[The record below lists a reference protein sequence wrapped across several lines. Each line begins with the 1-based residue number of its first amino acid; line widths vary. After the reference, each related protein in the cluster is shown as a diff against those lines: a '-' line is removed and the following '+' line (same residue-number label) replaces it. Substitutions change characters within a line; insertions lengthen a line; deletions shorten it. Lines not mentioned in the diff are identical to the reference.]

1 MPESPPRRLPRGRH
15 ALAPEEVRRIQRARL
30 CAAMAEVMAEKGYVS
45 TSVADVLQRAGVS
58 RQSFYALFDSKLDCF
73 MAAFGCA
80 GELLL
85 DRLVEVVG
93 DSVGKPGPSAGENGT
108 GAQAL
113 SPAADDRLELCERAI
128 TAYVDALAEE
138 LPYAR
143 LFLVEVYAAGPE
155 AIARRTRMQESITDA
170 LADLIGATD
179 EPARFTCRMIVA
191 AMSAMVTTPAA
202 EMDAA
207 ALRALGPALIEHVR
221 VLWEAGVLGGAPAD
235 PRS

>member
-1 MPESPPRRLPRGRH
+1 
-15 ALAPEEVRRIQRARL
+15 
-30 CAAMAEVMAEKGYVS
+30 MAEVMAEKGYVS

-93 DSVGKPGPSAGENGT
+93 DSVGGPSASRTPAGENGT
-108 GAQAL
+108 GG
-113 SPAADDRLELCERAI
+113 AAVDERLALCERAI

-155 AIARRTRMQESITDA
+155 AIARRTRMQETITDA
-170 LADLIGATD
+170 LADLIGATG

-191 AMSAMVTTPAA
+191 AMSAMVTAPAA

-221 VLWEAGVLGGAPAD
+221 VLWEAGVLGAVPAH
-235 PRS
+235 PRP